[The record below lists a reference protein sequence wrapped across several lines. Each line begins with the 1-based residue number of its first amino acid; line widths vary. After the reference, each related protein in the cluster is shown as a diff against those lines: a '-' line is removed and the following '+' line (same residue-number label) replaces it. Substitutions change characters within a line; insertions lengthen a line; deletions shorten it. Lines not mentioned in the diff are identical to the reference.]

1 MRAYITSITRATT
14 VRPTSGKPLTVSGK
28 ITDRYVKRRR
38 TYIDYYLEVRAQ
50 DGRLVTTYTDKT
62 LLKYTPDEV

>member
-1 MRAYITSITRATT
+1 MSVSSHDVQTSRE
-14 VRPTSGKPLTVSGK
+14 PEK
-28 ITDRYVKRRR
+28 ITDKYVKRRR